1 MENTISPDLASATSA
16 TRVTRCVQPDWG
28 YFFMNRTTR
37 VTQGVYNLIEDI
49 SNEPNKNCDQS
60 INVSLNIYDF
70 IISIIENTT
79 IRNKIR

>member
-1 MENTISPDLASATSA
+1 
-16 TRVTRCVQPDWG
+16 
-28 YFFMNRTTR
+28 MNWTTR

-60 INVSLNIYDF
+60 INVLLNIYDF

-79 IRNKIR
+79 IRNKIRWW